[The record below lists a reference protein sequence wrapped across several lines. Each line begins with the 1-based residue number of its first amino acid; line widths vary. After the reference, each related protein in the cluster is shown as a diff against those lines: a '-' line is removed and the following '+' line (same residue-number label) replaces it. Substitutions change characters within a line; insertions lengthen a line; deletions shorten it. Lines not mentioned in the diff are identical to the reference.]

1 MLPFHRSLVLSV
13 AFLAAGAT
21 LRNMVDSVT
30 RNPPSADAP
39 AAGRPDGYLGVS
51 EAARLLGVNRV
62 TVWRWIAAG
71 RIPVWRAGPR
81 TARIKKA
88 DLDRL
93 LVPGRGDP
101 LDGPAPRCE
110 HVVHFYE
117 SDDFLVGAVAEYVGS
132 ALRSDGTAI
141 VIATAEHRAAVERRL
156 VADGRD
162 VTALAVAGR
171 YVALDAPEVLG
182 SLMVDGAPDPGRFGE
197 AIGRVVARACASGE
211 PVHAFGEMVALLAL
225 EGKVDAALRLEDLWN
240 ELQRDHRFSLLCAY
254 PINRLGGEAF
264 ARAMDDVCA
273 AHARVV
279 PGESYSAL
287 GGDAARDRAI
297 AELQQK
303 AATLEAE
310 SAQRARAE
318 RELRDFVESAAIP
331 MHWVA
336 VDGTILWANRA
347 ELDMLGYAPEE
358 YIGRHIGAFHADGPT
373 IEDMLRR
380 LARGETLREYPARM
394 RCKDGSV
401 RDVLVD
407 SSVLWEDGRFVHTRC
422 FARDVT
428 GLRRLE
434 RERERLLARE
444 REARRAA
451 EEQAAAHLSLNAA
464 LREVAEERDRALA
477 AERAARAAVEALQ
490 RRTAFL
496 ASVSARLARSLDY
509 TSTLDEI
516 ARLAVGEV
524 ADWCVVDLA
533 ATGAD
538 GRPWL
543 RRVAGA
549 HVDPAKAHLID
560 DLQARFVALDGA
572 AEHTAVRV
580 LRSGQTWFDPHVSPE
595 RLAAEARGPEHL
607 ALLRGLGFAAEIVVP
622 LAVHGRVLGTIT
634 LVGAEGRSYD
644 REDVALAED
653 MAHLCAMA
661 VANAQAY
668 AAAELARREAQRAAA
683 RTQRFQEITRQLS
696 RSLESDEVLAAVARA
711 AAQLLDS
718 PVGAVFLLDEGNPTG
733 DFRLVAA
740 DGIDEARAGDLR
752 LPRYASLA
760 GRAVDEG
767 RTLVVDDARHTPGT
781 ALPRLLTGE
790 AAGSEIAAPIVSGDR
805 RLGVV
810 KAFSP
815 RVRRFGTDDAELL
828 GVLAAAAAV
837 ALTNARL
844 YRQARDAIKTRD
856 EFLSAAAHD
865 LKTPLTTIKGTAQ
878 LIRRHAT
885 NGQLDPGR
893 LMDRMATLDAAATR
907 ASRQLDQ
914 LLDVTRLRIG
924 QELELQRRPTDL
936 VKVVRQAI
944 DEQRQAGQPHEIR
957 LETEEGELVGCWD
970 APRLERVVCN
980 LLDNAVKYSPDGGEV
995 LVRVARERAGDQ
1007 DWAAV
1012 AVRDHGIGIPSGE
1025 LGRIFDRF
1033 GRASNAPALAEGTGI
1048 GLSNVRQ
1055 IVEQHGG
1062 TVAVE
1067 GEEGVGSTF
1076 TVRLPLAPP

>member
-1 MLPFHRSLVLSV
+1 MLRFHRSLVLSV

-30 RNPPSADAP
+30 RNPPSAGAP

-62 TVWRWIAAG
+62 TVWRWIAAC

-197 AIGRVVARACASGE
+197 AVGRVVARACASGE

-240 ELQRDHRFSLLCAY
+240 GLQRDHRFSLLCAY

-444 REARRAA
+444 RPRSRRPRTSASTPRCAKSPRSATVRWRPSGQRARRSKRCSGGP
-451 EEQAAAHLSLNAA
+451 LSW
-464 LREVAEERDRALA
+464 
-477 AERAARAAVEALQ
+477 
-490 RRTAFL
+490 RR
-496 ASVSARLARSLDY
+496 SARGWRARS
-509 TSTLDEI
+509 TTRARST
-516 ARLAVGEV
+516 
-524 ADWCVVDLA
+524 
-533 ATGAD
+533 
-538 GRPWL
+538 
-543 RRVAGA
+543 
-549 HVDPAKAHLID
+549 
-560 DLQARFVALDGA
+560 
-572 AEHTAVRV
+572 
-580 LRSGQTWFDPHVSPE
+580 RS
-595 RLAAEARGPEHL
+595 
-607 ALLRGLGFAAEIVVP
+607 
-622 LAVHGRVLGTIT
+622 
-634 LVGAEGRSYD
+634 
-644 REDVALAED
+644 
-653 MAHLCAMA
+653 
-661 VANAQAY
+661 
-668 AAAELARREAQRAAA
+668 
-683 RTQRFQEITRQLS
+683 
-696 RSLESDEVLAAVARA
+696 
-711 AAQLLDS
+711 
-718 PVGAVFLLDEGNPTG
+718 
-733 DFRLVAA
+733 
-740 DGIDEARAGDLR
+740 
-752 LPRYASLA
+752 
-760 GRAVDEG
+760 
-767 RTLVVDDARHTPGT
+767 
-781 ALPRLLTGE
+781 
-790 AAGSEIAAPIVSGDR
+790 
-805 RLGVV
+805 
-810 KAFSP
+810 
-815 RVRRFGTDDAELL
+815 
-828 GVLAAAAAV
+828 
-837 ALTNARL
+837 
-844 YRQARDAIKTRD
+844 
-856 EFLSAAAHD
+856 
-865 LKTPLTTIKGTAQ
+865 
-878 LIRRHAT
+878 
-885 NGQLDPGR
+885 
-893 LMDRMATLDAAATR
+893 R
-907 ASRQLDQ
+907 ASRSARWPTG
-914 LLDVTRLRIG
+914 VSSTWRRPARMAARGCAVWPAPTSTR
-924 QELELQRRPTDL
+924 RRPT
-936 VKVVRQAI
+936 
-944 DEQRQAGQPHEIR
+944 
-957 LETEEGELVGCWD
+957 
-970 APRLERVVCN
+970 
-980 LLDNAVKYSPDGGEV
+980 
-995 LVRVARERAGDQ
+995 
-1007 DWAAV
+1007 
-1012 AVRDHGIGIPSGE
+1012 
-1025 LGRIFDRF
+1025 
-1033 GRASNAPALAEGTGI
+1033 
-1048 GLSNVRQ
+1048 
-1055 IVEQHGG
+1055 
-1062 TVAVE
+1062 
-1067 GEEGVGSTF
+1067 
-1076 TVRLPLAPP
+1076 